1 VLVGDGKAVLA
12 VDGPVEEIE
21 LDDERIVI
29 DGGFAVARTSGITM
43 RLQRPARSYLSHW
56 LSGQKR
62 SCVYE
67 GTGRL
72 LICAVPYW
80 RQRLQ
85 KAKDADSLAYG

>member
-1 VLVGDGKAVLA
+1 
-12 VDGPVEEIE
+12 
-21 LDDERIVI
+21 
-29 DGGFAVARTSGITM
+29 
-43 RLQRPARSYLSHW
+43 
-56 LSGQKR
+56 
-62 SCVYE
+62 VYE